1 MFEDVR
7 HSDVFGY
14 FSEISSIP
22 RGSGNECAIADY
34 LVRFAEEHSLDVYRD
49 KANNVIIRKA
59 GNIPGRPVMLQGHT
73 DMVCEALP
81 EVDHDFLTDP
91 IKFVRDGDIL
101 RADGT
106 TLGAD
111 DGVSVAVMLS
121 VLASDELRHPELECL
136 FTSGEEVGMIGM
148 SALDMSSFASRRMIN
163 IDSSG
168 EGIATVACA
177 GGVRSDFFFRA
188 PREKLSSYR
197 SAYRLVVSGLYG
209 GHSGEDIAL
218 GRTNAICT
226 CTSIMRFIAD
236 AVGLRLISFNGGD
249 KDNAIPRDASA
260 EFAIDGDFPFAEYE
274 KATELVRRALI
285 SDDSEFKA
293 ELMEIPMP
301 SSAYGVDV
309 TRRLLDFLSQLRSGP
324 ITMSPEVPG
333 MVETSSNLAVVKT
346 VDDGIS
352 VTVSSRSSVDAA
364 LDDVLGRLNG
374 AARLAACEVSHR
386 DRYPGWAFDPE
397 SEILKVYKTAYGKLF
412 GKEPEAVGI
421 HAGLE
426 CGLVKSVIPDMDVI
440 SIGPEIVDLHSPS
453 ERLSISSLDRLYDI
467 VCEMLSLL

>member
-1 MFEDVR
+1 
-7 HSDVFGY
+7 
-14 FSEISSIP
+14 
-22 RGSGNECAIADY
+22 
-34 LVRFAEEHSLDVYRD
+34 
-49 KANNVIIRKA
+49 
-59 GNIPGRPVMLQGHT
+59 
-73 DMVCEALP
+73 
-81 EVDHDFLTDP
+81 
-91 IKFVRDGDIL
+91 
-101 RADGT
+101 
-106 TLGAD
+106 
-111 DGVSVAVMLS
+111 
-121 VLASDELRHPELECL
+121 
-136 FTSGEEVGMIGM
+136 
-148 SALDMSSFASRRMIN
+148 
-163 IDSSG
+163 
-168 EGIATVACA
+168 
-177 GGVRSDFFFRA
+177 
-188 PREKLSSYR
+188 
-197 SAYRLVVSGLYG
+197 
-209 GHSGEDIAL
+209 
-218 GRTNAICT
+218 
-226 CTSIMRFIAD
+226 MRFIAD